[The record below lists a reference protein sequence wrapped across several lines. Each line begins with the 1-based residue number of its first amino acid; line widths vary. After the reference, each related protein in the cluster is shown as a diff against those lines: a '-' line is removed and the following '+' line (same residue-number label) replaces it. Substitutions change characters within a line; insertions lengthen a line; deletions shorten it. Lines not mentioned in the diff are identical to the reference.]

1 MPLFEYYILR
11 VINYQELATVTEVQY
26 NFVVIGSPISNQ
38 VLFRTDKISYKVQNL
53 LIEMTVRPLEGL

>member
-11 VINYQELATVTEVQY
+11 VINYQELATFTEVQY
-26 NFVVIGSPISNQ
+26 NLVVIGSPISNQ
-38 VLFRTDKISYKVQNL
+38 VLFRTDKILYKVQNF